1 MVKYKNKERTLECQG
16 QESFGSDIYIKNG
29 PLDANVEMILPDEQ
43 KQKKK
48 LKEQMM
54 SFSSRKKMSS
64 KKKKRLDKYIEN
76 KLRKYEKA
84 DLMLKLSQY
93 KHKSGMFYSSKNIGR
108 KEKRKKY
115 KNGGLSDIGST
126 LSMSKDSTDCPPEQ
140 DLYMSENE
148 SVNPLIN
155 DSKQTEETQDMIL
168 NGTSMK
174 RNSELACVSFS
185 ILEKKKKQKK
195 QNNWREIVALR
206 KGKGLHQLEDVKES
220 TTDQSMDRDSEEL
233 ESNDEEMADDDVQ
246 PSFSSKSDESSVNS
260 NIQSDNDL
268 SANESLSF
276 DATNVS
282 EKPEGFN
289 EWAKKQME
297 IIEKKNDNPTN
308 IDSLENSRNA
318 FKTFIPRDPFR
329 DLSPP
334 PENISSNP
342 DFKRK
347 AFYVNIK
354 RSEDVEEIRSNL
366 PIILEE
372 QQIMEA
378 IFNNLCVV
386 ISGETGSG
394 KTTQIPQFLF
404 EAGFGNDQSD
414 TPGMIGVTQPRR
426 VAAISMAN
434 RVAYELGELGEK
446 VAYQVR
452 FNTNIKSSTAIK
464 FMTDG
469 ILLHELSSDFLLRKY
484 SVIIIDEAHER
495 TINTDIL
502 IGVLSRVLKLRQE
515 MSMEK
520 NSDVKPLKL
529 IIMSATLRIDDFINN
544 NKLFNPPPVLIKIGA
559 RQYPVSIHF
568 SRKTVHLNYVEKS
581 FEIVCKIHRKLP
593 PGAILVF
600 LTGQNEIKHMCKLL
614 SRTFPQAEKTTQST
628 TQLSVKFPTKEGSL
642 EAEDIEFDVF
652 NGDKVDLFEEDDDV
666 DMDNEDEYNFDM
678 PLDTSENIPNILK
691 VIPLYSLLP
700 TEEQLK
706 VFEPVPKGVRLCV
719 IATNIAET
727 SLTIPNVRY
736 VVDSG
741 RVKECIYDEISG
753 VQSFNIQWISK
764 ASADQRSGRAGR
776 IGPGHCYRLYS
787 SAFFDREFLLHSKPE
802 ILRMPIEGV
811 VLKMKSMNIDNIL
824 NFPFPTPPEE
834 RSLKKAIDL
843 LMCLG
848 ALDKQHRI
856 TNLGKVMSL
865 FPLAPRYA
873 KMLIIGQQHECL
885 PYIIAIVSAL
895 SVDDPF
901 MRKNEL
907 ENYNINNGETS
918 EEESDYEKEKSVS
931 SFSEKEDKLKKR
943 SKYIELSNAHKQF
956 CGLDSTSD
964 ILKLLS
970 AVCAYAY
977 DGEKDDFCIR
987 NFLRIKSMKEIQK
1000 LRHQITDILKLNFPS
1015 AITEYNAI
1023 LNPPSTLQINAIKQI
1038 VAASFIDHIAI
1049 RGDLLP
1055 NSIQTNSKSKIIYT
1069 PYFTLFPT
1077 ISKHTDSMETN
1088 DDPAVYLH
1096 SSSIM
1101 TNITDP
1107 RLFPKYIIYH
1117 TLYRSSNSSKVR
1129 IKALT
1134 TVEPNNISG
1143 LAKSTPLLTYSKP
1156 LEYPC
1161 PQLIPESDGLKRKC
1175 WVIPRLC
1182 PHNGQGNKSWD
1193 LPPKLI
1199 TQKRIAGSR
1208 WEIIDD

>member
-1 MVKYKNKERTLECQG
+1 MRKYENEERTLEHEG
-16 QESFGSDIYIKNG
+16 QEFFGSDSYMKNG
-29 PLDANVEMILPDEQ
+29 PLDANVEIILPDEQ
-43 KQKKK
+43 NQKKK
-48 LKEQMM
+48 LKDQKM
-54 SFSSRKKMSS
+54 SCSSKKKMSS
-64 KKKKRLDKYIEN
+64 KKKKRLNKYIEN
-76 KLRKYEKA
+76 KLRKYEKM

-93 KHKSGMFYSSKNIGR
+93 KHASGMFYNSKNMER
-108 KEKRKKY
+108 KEKKKKY
-115 KNGGLSDIGST
+115 KKRELPDIGNM
-126 LSMSKDSTDCPPEQ
+126 LFISKNSPDCSSEQ
-140 DLYMSENE
+140 DLYLLKNE
-148 SVNPLIN
+148 LVHPLIN
-155 DSKQTEETQDMIL
+155 DSKQTEETRDIIS

-174 RNSELACVSFS
+174 RNQELACVSFS
-185 ILEKKKKQKK
+185 ILEKKKKRKK
-195 QNNWREIVALR
+195 ENNWREIIALR
-206 KGKGLHQLEDVKES
+206 KGKGFCQLEDAEEHIHDRS
-220 TTDQSMDRDSEEL
+220 TDGDTEEL
-233 ESNDEEMADDDVQ
+233 VSNDNEMVEDDVQ
-246 PSFSSKSDESSVNS
+246 STFSSKSEGSNVNR

-268 SANESLSF
+268 STNESFSF
-276 DATNVS
+276 DTTDVS
-282 EKPEGFN
+282 EKAKGFN
-289 EWAKKQME
+289 EWANKQIE
-297 IIEKKNDNPTN
+297 IIEKINESQTN
-308 IDSLENSRNA
+308 IDSLEKDKNA
-318 FKTFIPRDPFR
+318 FRKFIPRDPSR

-342 DFKRK
+342 DLKRK

-354 RSEDVEEIRSNL
+354 RSEDVEKIRSDL

-386 ISGETGSG
+386 ICGETGSG

-434 RVAYELGELGEK
+434 RVVYELGELGEK

-452 FNTNIKSSTAIK
+452 FDTNIKSSTAIK

-469 ILLHELSSDFLLRKY
+469 ILLHELSSDFLLTKY

-502 IGVLSRVLKLRQE
+502 IGILSRVLKLRKE
-515 MSMEK
+515 MSMEE
-520 NSDVKPLKL
+520 NSNIKPLRL

-544 NKLFNPPPVLIKIGA
+544 NKLFNPSPVLIKISA

-568 SRKTVHLNYVEKS
+568 SKRTTHLNYVEKS
-581 FEIVCKIHRKLP
+581 FEIVCKIHKKLP

-600 LTGQNEIKHMCKLL
+600 LTGQDEIKYMCKLL
-614 SRTFPQAEKTTQST
+614 SRTFPQEEKRIKSA
-628 TQLSVKFPTKEGSL
+628 TQLSVKFPVKECSL
-642 EAEDIEFDVF
+642 EAEDIEFDVI
-652 NGDKVDLFEEDDDV
+652 NENHVNLFEDEDV
-666 DMDNEDEYNFDM
+666 DMDNEDEYDFDI
-678 PLDTSENIPNILK
+678 PLDTLENTPNSLK
-691 VIPLYSLLP
+691 VVPLYSLLP

-706 VFEPVPKGVRLCV
+706 VFQPVSKNTRLCV
-719 IATNIAET
+719 VATNVAET

-736 VVDSG
+736 VVDCG
-741 RVKECIYDEISG
+741 RVKERIYDETSG

-776 IGPGHCYRLYS
+776 TGPGHCYRLYS
-787 SAFFDREFLLHSKPE
+787 SAFFDRQFLMYSKPE

-824 NFPFPTPPEE
+824 NFPFPTPPEKN
-834 RSLKKAIDL
+834 SLKKAIDL
-843 LMCLG
+843 LMFLG

-856 TNLGKVMSL
+856 TDLGKVMSL

-907 ENYNINNGETS
+907 GDYNVNEETS
-918 EEESDYEKEKSVS
+918 EEESDYEREKSIPE
-931 SFSEKEDKLKKR
+931 FQGKENQLTKR
-943 SKYIELSNAHKQF
+943 SKYLELCNAHKQF
-956 CGLDSTSD
+956 CGLDNTSD
-964 ILKLLS
+964 VLKLLS
-970 AVCAYAY
+970 AVCAYVY
-977 DGEKDDFCIR
+977 DGEKDSFCIR
-987 NFLRIKSMKEIQK
+987 NFLRVKGMKEIQK
-1000 LRHQITDILKLNFPS
+1000 LRRQITNIVKLNFPS
-1015 AITEYNAI
+1015 AISEYNAI
-1023 LNPPSTLQINAIKQI
+1023 LDPPSTFQINAIKQI
-1038 VAASFIDHIAI
+1038 VAACFIDHIAI
-1049 RGDLLP
+1049 RENLLP
-1055 NSIQTNSKSKIIYT
+1055 NSIETHSKSKIVYT

-1077 ISKHTDSMETN
+1077 ISKCSNSTET

-1107 RLFPKYIIYH
+1107 RSFPKYIIYH
-1117 TLYRSSNSSKVR
+1117 SLYRSSDLSKIR
-1129 IKALT
+1129 MRALT
-1134 TVEPNNISG
+1134 TVEANHISG

-1161 PQLIPESDGLKRKC
+1161 PQLISESGGLKRKC
-1175 WVIPRLC
+1175 WVIPRLSAN
-1182 PHNGQGNKSWD
+1182 NGQGNKSWD

-1199 TQKRIAGSR
+1199 TQKRTAGCR
-1208 WEIIDD
+1208 WEIVDD

>member
-1 MVKYKNKERTLECQG
+1 MKKYKNKGRTLEYEG
-16 QESFGSDIYIKNG
+16 QKRLSSDLYIKNG
-29 PLDANVEMILPDEQ
+29 SLDANVEMILPDEQ

-48 LKEQMM
+48 LKDQMM
-54 SFSSRKKMSS
+54 FSSSKEKISS
-64 KKKKRLDKYIEN
+64 KKKKRLNKYIEN
-76 KLRKYEKA
+76 KLRKYEKM

-93 KHKSGMFYSSKNIGR
+93 KHTSGMFYSSKNM
-108 KEKRKKY
+108 ERKKKKKKY
-115 KNGGLSDIGST
+115 ENRELPDIGSM
-126 LSMSKDSTDCPPEQ
+126 LFMSKKSPDCSSKQ
-140 DLYMSENE
+140 DLYSLKNE
-148 SVNPLIN
+148 LVDPLIN
-155 DSKQTEETQDMIL
+155 DSKQTKETQDVIP

-174 RNSELACVSFS
+174 RNAELACVSFS

-195 QNNWREIVALR
+195 QNNWREMVALR
-206 KGKGLHQLEDVKES
+206 KGEGFHQLEDIRGS
-220 TTDQSMDRDSEEL
+220 ITDQSMDEDTEEL
-233 ESNDEEMADDDVQ
+233 PLNDKEMVEDDVQ
-246 PSFSSKSDESSVNS
+246 STFSSKSEESSVNR
-260 NIQSDNDL
+260 NIQSDND
-268 SANESLSF
+268 SSTNESLSF
-276 DATNVS
+276 DVTDVS
-282 EKPEGFN
+282 EKAKGFN

-297 IIEKKNDNPTN
+297 MIEKINDSPTN
-308 IDSLENSRNA
+308 IDGLKKDKNA

-334 PENISSNP
+334 PENISSNL

-347 AFYVNIK
+347 VFYVNIK
-354 RSEDVEEIRSNL
+354 RNEDVEKIRSNL

-386 ISGETGSG
+386 ICGETGSG

-452 FNTNIKSSTAIK
+452 FDTNIKCSTAIK

-502 IGVLSRVLKLRQE
+502 IGVLSRVLKLRKE
-515 MSMEK
+515 MSMEE
-520 NSDVKPLKL
+520 NSNVKSLKL

-544 NKLFNPPPVLIKIGA
+544 NKLFNPPPVLIKIAA

-593 PGAILVF
+593 SGAILVF
-600 LTGQNEIKHMCKLL
+600 LTGQDEIKYMCKLL
-614 SRTFPQAEKTTQST
+614 SRTFPQEKIMQST
-628 TQLSVKFPTKEGSL
+628 TRLSVKFPTKEGSL

-652 NGDKVDLFEEDDDV
+652 NEDKVNLFEEDDV

-678 PLDTSENIPNILK
+678 PLDTLENIPNTLK
-691 VIPLYSLLP
+691 VVPLYSLLP

-706 VFEPVPKGVRLCV
+706 VFEPVPKGIRLCV
-719 IATNIAET
+719 IATNVAET
-727 SLTIPNVRY
+727 SLTIPNIRY
-736 VVDSG
+736 VVDCG
-741 RVKECIYDEISG
+741 KVKERIYDEISG

-776 IGPGHCYRLYS
+776 TGPGHCYRLYS
-787 SAFFDREFLLHSKPE
+787 SAFFDREFLVYSKPE

-834 RSLKKAIDL
+834 SSLKKAIDL
-843 LMCLG
+843 LMFLG

-907 ENYNINNGETS
+907 GDYNINEETS
-918 EEESDYEKEKSVS
+918 EEENDYEKEN
-931 SFSEKEDKLKKR
+931 KLTKR
-943 SKYIELSNAHKQF
+943 SKYMELCNAHRKF
-956 CGLDSTSD
+956 CGLDGTSD

-977 DGEKDDFCIR
+977 DGEKDSFCIS

-1000 LRHQITDILKLNFPS
+1000 LRHQITDIVKLNFPS
-1015 AITEYNAI
+1015 AILGYSAI
-1023 LNPPSTLQINAIKQI
+1023 LNPPSALQINAIKQI

-1049 RGDLLP
+1049 RADLLP
-1055 NSIQTNSKSKIIYT
+1055 NSIQTNSKSKILYT

-1077 ISKHTDSMETN
+1077 ISKYSNSAETN

-1101 TNITDP
+1101 ANITDP
-1107 RLFPKYIIYH
+1107 RFFPKYIIYH
-1117 TLYRSSNSSKVR
+1117 SLYRSSNSSKIR
-1129 IKALT
+1129 IRALT

-1161 PQLIPESDGLKRKC
+1161 PQLIPESEGLKRKC
-1175 WVIPRLC
+1175 WVIPRLSAN
-1182 PHNGQGNKSWD
+1182 NGQGNKSWD

-1199 TQKRIAGSR
+1199 TQKRTAGSR